1 MNLNFDGVLWL
12 LVFLSLGIL
21 NCYFGYRLFI
31 VTVGVIGFLL
41 AGALG
46 YLIGNYLGS
55 NAIALVLALGLGLL
69 GAWGSIT
76 AYYAFIFVIGGF
88 GFAFL
93 TAFLLGIQKE
103 NMSILIPL
111 IAGLIGGLL
120 ALWMQRVIIIFA
132 TASQGALSSVL
143 AAAALVSGGGIIA
156 YRRLLNGVLGG
167 DLGHTGGLWFYLGAF
182 AWLILFISGLTS
194 QFISKKKMYRQ
205 SKTKESEP
213 QD

>member
-1 MNLNFDGVLWL
+1 MNLKFDGVLWL

-31 VTVGVIGFLL
+31 ITVGVIGFLL

-46 YLIGNYLGS
+46 YVIGDFLGS
-55 NAIALVLALGLGLL
+55 HVIALVLALGLGLL

-93 TAFLLGIQKE
+93 AAFLLGIQRE
-103 NMSILIPL
+103 NISILIPL

-120 ALWMQRVIIIFA
+120 ALWLQRIIIIFA
-132 TASQGALSSVL
+132 TAYQGALSSVL
-143 AAAALVSGGGIIA
+143 AVAALISGGGIMA

-167 DLGHTGGLWFYLGAF
+167 DLGRTGGLWFYLGAL
-182 AWLILFISGLTS
+182 AWLILFVSGLITQS
-194 QFISKKKMYRQ
+194 FSKKEMLRQ
-205 SKTKESEP
+205 SKIKESDP